1 MPSKEF
7 RAHLREAV
15 IPGQYR
21 HLTRVQEGEFEGSIA
36 FVFSSQESEEI
47 VEYSAIVSDDH
58 DYPQNHS
65 FVVFATSENANP
77 AITKALDMAQK
88 EGTFNQSTIHEL
100 LAAMEDLTLNALNA
114 PQEPTAHS
122 DTDDFDAFGDSDFDD
137 FDSERPIKV
146 SFLMVSAEKL
156 REKMCAD
163 LRDAKAAGFRI
174 GLIREPGNPFLIV
187 SISYRISRLGISE
200 DAMQAWKLERQDYF
214 VLLIRYTKVY
224 VDMKDVF
231 ELGDIPS
238 QDSDAPSLP
247 EASSKASREQIASD
261 LRSCFI
267 SEPLQKLLNERF
279 FPIAKLRH
287 KFNFSWTGAEL
298 FFQNNQGMISN
309 DDNTNS
315 PDYQRPDDW
324 VTPAPDIF
332 QKDHFAKV
340 SPDLSKM
347 SLPLVAM
354 QYVLRH
360 FAKCGEF
367 CLVCHC
373 KTFNPFET
381 LKPYVCSNGLCLYQY
396 IGHGMGSNLEHTIR
410 TQPKVVD
417 LLVSLVYASTSAGRL
432 EDFPTGLGL
441 KVPRLETPKYYDA
454 FLDPETM
461 TLTGMEIGKNT
472 FTVGTWVAFGMPG
485 NDVISAWSSRI
496 TSIDRDGGFLILSE
510 PVPWQETAFRKVLP
524 RTKISGEQL
533 AVRFAL
539 YDTEFDDLTVGGKQ
553 SAIRMLLNSL
563 PDVVTME
570 SYLKKSGPEKTFSSW
585 DRLNPAALDT
595 LRWIVASNRSCIM
608 QDDTNPDHLVKNMP
622 GYVQF
627 RLIQGAPDKE
637 HRFMQAVNQHSML
650 QKPRCPTLFAWH
662 GSDLH
667 NWHNILRQGL
677 HFDQIVH
684 GRSQGNG
691 VYFSNQFTT
700 SLGYSRGPEVGGT
713 WPGSNLHIARVI
725 SLNEIVNCPRKFTS
739 VRPYFVVDNLQW
751 IQPRYLFV
759 GTTVGTTDAA
769 SVPSVKPKKR
779 RADSDSISI
788 LPQDPQYV
796 AFGPNGAKINIPMS
810 ALSYQRRQAL
820 SKVLPVHNDPRARSS
835 KKPSRVMDGVPHDD
849 DLRSV
854 ASEAED
860 IALLLSD
867 DEVLPMKNLAARPVT
882 NKMAF
887 EPDKLTSGSVSLLEE
902 PQYSD
907 SKTTSVLQRHLKA
920 VLKLQ
925 KTERLDE
932 LGWYV
937 NKYLLQTVYQWIVEL
952 HSFEKDLPLAKDLEK
967 RKLQSVILEV
977 RFPHQFPMSP
987 PFVRVIRPRFREF
1000 AQGGGGHVTNGGALC
1015 MELLTNSGWSP
1026 VASMESVFLQI
1037 RMAITSTDPW
1047 PARLSA
1053 NDGRGSYTIHEA
1065 VSAYKRACQTHGWAI
1080 PTELPTA

>member
-122 DTDDFDAFGDSDFDD
+122 DTDDFDAFGD
-137 FDSERPIKV
+137 K
-146 SFLMVSAEKL
+146 KL

-238 QDSDAPSLP
+238 RIQMRVGLCKSYKPSLRAAEQVFATASLP

-261 LRSCFI
+261 LRSC
-267 SEPLQKLLNERF
+267 
-279 FPIAKLRH
+279 
-287 KFNFSWTGAEL
+287 AEL

-432 EDFPTGLGL
+432 EGFPTGLGL
-441 KVPRLETPKYYDA
+441 KVPRLESPRDLFFPKAPRRHVDLSVATASAGLCQSKAPKYYDA

-485 NDVISAWSSRI
+485 ND
-496 TSIDRDGGFLILSE
+496 
-510 PVPWQETAFRKVLP
+510 ETAFRKVLP

-967 RKLQSVILEV
+967 RKLQSVILETALPGV
-977 RFPHQFPMSP
+977 RTG
-987 PFVRVIRPRFREF
+987 R
-1000 AQGGGGHVTNGGALC
+1000 GGHVTNGGALC